1 MSTSKDIAKQKFGID
16 LSPMPAPETALM
28 INVDSA
34 KAVETC
40 LKLRESGFSILTM
53 LTAKCKDN
61 GFEMVYML
69 DNWETRERVFV
80 FASLPAQDPKI
91 KSLTPDWEA
100 ADWLEREVYDM
111 FGIVFEGH
119 PNLQRIITPENFT
132 AHPLRKDF
140 TDTD

>member
-1 MSTSKDIAKQKFGID
+1 MTASIDIAKQKFGID
-16 LSPMPAPETALM
+16 LSPMPTPETAMM
-28 INVDSA
+28 INVDA
-34 KAVETC
+34 PKAAETC

-53 LTAKCKDN
+53 LTAKCKDD

-80 FASLPAQDPKI
+80 FAFLSAHDPKI
-91 KSLTPDWEA
+91 RSLTPDWEA

-111 FGIVFEGH
+111 FGITFEGH
-119 PNLQRIITPENFT
+119 PNLKRIITPENFT
-132 AHPLRKDF
+132 GHPLRKDF

>member
-28 INVDSA
+28 INVDSS

-53 LTAKCKDN
+53 LTAKCKDS

-69 DNWETRERVFV
+69 DNWGTKERVFV
-80 FASLPAQDPKI
+80 FAPLPAQDPKI

-132 AHPLRKDF
+132 GHPLRKDF